1 MNMIEKRNYK
11 LYFLA
16 LILMISS
23 ILLGIYLKEIKIN
36 NLDDLEVVLI
46 ARVQKDDVFQLFY
59 TENEGEIFS
68 PKKSIKTEVKGKN
81 DFQHIIFKLH
91 NLADLDRFRLD
102 IGSNRSQGIIEIKK
116 IIFKGNFDESV
127 FDIKQFQNI
136 FESNDF
142 ISLSSIKGLLIA
154 STKMLNGVKIY
165 DPYFTSKKESEEI
178 KNLRTSFFTEY
189 PYLISF
195 FLGLVLFVII
205 GLNLDAIVI
214 SNQFLLITVFF
225 MVLTLPFFQ
234 SNYTMINPGVNLE
247 KRTLAEKPNF
257 KFSKEF
263 VKKYESYFNDN
274 FGFRNHLIN
283 WGGIF
288 RTKLFRSSLHPE
300 TVKFGVDDWLFYN
313 KINNNIFKSY
323 SRANLLT
330 PDTLNIITAKW
341 EQNNRRIGSFGG
353 KYILTSWPNKHTIYP
368 ELLPFSMRAQ
378 IKDTI
383 SIVDQIVQHLNSTN
397 SLVNFIDIRPGLFG
411 GKVENQLYQKFDTHW
426 NDYGAFLAYQ
436 SFFNKAY
443 DIFKIYP
450 KNIQDFNIKWKDIN
464 TGDLVQMLGIKN
476 DGYFVEQEP
485 QFSLKENPNQIEYL
499 PITGFPKKTIITRN
513 KFCGNKLKVL
523 VYRDSYTSK
532 LVQFISLHFYEVT
545 YIWGNERVYIDILK
559 PDLVIEGFV
568 ERDIENSFN

>member
-1 MNMIEKRNYK
+1 MNMREKRNYK
-11 LYFLA
+11 LYFLTFI
-16 LILMISS
+16 LIISS
-23 ILLGIYLKEIKIN
+23 ILLGSHLKEIKMN

-46 ARVQKDDVFQLFY
+46 ARIQKKDVFQLFY
-59 TENEGEIFS
+59 TENEDENFS
-68 PKKSIKTEVKGKN
+68 SKKSIKIEVKGKN
-81 DFQHIIFKLH
+81 DFQNIVFKLQG
-91 NLADLDRFRLD
+91 LADLDRIRLD
-102 IGSNRSQGIIEIKK
+102 IGSNRRQGVVEIKE

-127 FDIKQFQNI
+127 FDIEQFQNI
-136 FESNDF
+136 FEPNNF
-142 ISLSSIKGLLIA
+142 IRLSTKEGLLIA
-154 STKMLNGVKIY
+154 SIKTRNSVKIY
-165 DPYFTSKKESEEI
+165 DPYFISKKKSKEI
-178 KNLRTSFFTEY
+178 ENLKTSILTHY
-189 PYLISF
+189 PYLVSF

-205 GLNLDAIVI
+205 ALNLDVIVI
-214 SNQFLLITVFF
+214 NNQLLLIIVFF
-225 MVLTLPFFQ
+225 IVLTLPFFQ
-234 SNYTMINPGVNLE
+234 SNYTIINPGVSLE
-247 KRTLAEKPNF
+247 KRILAEKPNF

-300 TVKFGVDDWLFYN
+300 TVKFGLKDWLFYN
-313 KINNNIFKSY
+313 KISNNIFKSY
-323 SRANLLT
+323 TRTNLLT

-341 EQNNRRIGSFGG
+341 EKYNRQIDSFGG

-368 ELLPFSMRAQ
+368 ELVPFSMRAQ

-383 SIVDQIVQHLNSTN
+383 SLVDQIAQHLKSTN
-397 SLVNFIDIRPGLFG
+397 PSVNFIDVRSGLFN
-411 GKVENQLYQKFDTHW
+411 GKEEYQLYQKFDTHW

-436 SFFNKAY
+436 SFFNEAY
-443 DIFKIYP
+443 DILKIHP
-450 KNIQDFNIKWKDIN
+450 KNIQDFNIKWQEIN

-485 QFSLKENPNQIEYL
+485 KFRLKENANQIEYL

-513 KFCGNKLKVL
+513 KFCGNNLKVL
-523 VYRDSYTSK
+523 LYRDSYTSK

-545 YIWGNERVYIDILK
+545 YIWGNERGYIDKLK